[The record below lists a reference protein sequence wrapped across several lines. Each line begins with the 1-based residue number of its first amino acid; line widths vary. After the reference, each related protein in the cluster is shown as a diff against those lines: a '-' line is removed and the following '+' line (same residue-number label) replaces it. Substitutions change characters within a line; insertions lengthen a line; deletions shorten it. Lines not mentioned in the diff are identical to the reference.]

1 MSFHKMADLRSSE
14 TNSVSNFNGV
24 CDIKEE
30 NEFLYILKLKE
41 ELKLL
46 SRIISVKILFIY
58 CKKIWMLVM
67 MLAQKVQ
74 GKPIQFMT

>member
-1 MSFHKMADLRSSE
+1 
-14 TNSVSNFNGV
+14 
-24 CDIKEE
+24 
-30 NEFLYILKLKE
+30 
-41 ELKLL
+41 LKLL